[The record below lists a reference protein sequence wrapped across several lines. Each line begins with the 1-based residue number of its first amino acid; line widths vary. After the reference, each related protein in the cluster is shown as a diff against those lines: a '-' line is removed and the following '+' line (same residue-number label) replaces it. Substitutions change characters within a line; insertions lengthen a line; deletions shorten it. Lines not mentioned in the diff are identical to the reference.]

1 MVACTFTGNRLNY
14 IEDYKVAVEPKDSF
28 ENTGELENLVELFS
42 DLQHREVAQRVAK
55 TYAEN
60 LYFND
65 TLHTFTRS
73 DALTEYLIN
82 GANRVDEI
90 NVIFE
95 DIASSGN
102 NYYVRWVMEM
112 KFKVMGK
119 SIESKSIGI
128 SQIRLDDQGKII
140 FHQDFWDNT
149 TGFFGHLPVVGGM
162 LNRIK
167 ASMK

>member
-1 MVACTFTGNRLNY
+1 MVACVSTGSSSNY
-14 IEDYKVAVEPKDSF
+14 LEDYKLAVEPKANF
-28 ENTGELENLVELFS
+28 ENNGELKNLVELFS
-42 DLQHREVAQRVAK
+42 DLQHEQVPQRVAK
-55 TYAEN
+55 TYAN
-60 LYFND
+60 KVYFND
-65 TLHTFTRS
+65 TLHTFTERE
-73 DALTEYLIN
+73 ALTEYLVD

-95 DIASSGN
+95 DIASSED

-119 SIESKSIGI
+119 SIDSKSIGI
-128 SQIRLDDQGKII
+128 SQIRLDDEGRII

-149 TGFFGHLPVVGGM
+149 TGFFGHLPVVGGV

>member
-1 MVACTFTGNRLNY
+1 MIACTSTGASLSY
-14 IEDYKVAVEPKDSF
+14 IEDYKSAVEPKTNFD
-28 ENTGELENLVELFS
+28 NTGGLENLVELFS
-42 DLQHREVAQRVAK
+42 DLQHQDVSQRVAK
-55 TYAEN
+55 TYAED

-65 TLHTFTRS
+65 TLHTFTQRDS
-73 DALTEYLIN
+73 LAQYLID

-95 DIASSGN
+95 DIASSGD

-119 SIESKSIGI
+119 SIDSKSIGI
-128 SQIRLDDQGKII
+128 SQIRLNDEGKII

-149 TGFFGHLPVVGGM
+149 TGFFGHLPVVGGV

>member
-1 MVACTFTGNRLNY
+1 MVACMSSTSSLNY
-14 IEDYKVAVEPKDSF
+14 VEDYKSAVQPKNNFADI
-28 ENTGELENLVELFS
+28 TKLGNLVELFS
-42 DLQHREVAQRVAK
+42 DLQNDEVPQRVAK

-65 TLHTFTRS
+65 TLHTFTRR
-73 DALTEYLIN
+73 DALTKYLID

-90 NVIFE
+90 NVRFE
-95 DIASSGN
+95 DIANSDN

-112 KFKVMGK
+112 NFKVMGK

-128 SQIRLDDQGKII
+128 SQIRLDDDGKII

-149 TGFFGHLPVVGGM
+149 TGFFGHLPVVGGV